1 MARLTKGKMTMSNLQ
16 DPETK
21 PTGELTEEQ
30 TDEVAGGGG
39 GQWSGK
45 TNG

>member
-1 MARLTKGKMTMSNLQ
+1 M

-30 TDEVAGGGG
+30 AGDVAGGGG

-45 TNG
+45 TNGQS